1 MTASG
6 FNLLRNFCVI
16 LNPPSHFVLL
26 EVNSYR
32 LVAYWGQNGGSSEK
46 ELNYYCTN
54 SAYDTVVIGFVDRF
68 EHPEN
73 KGKGNMHIKK
83 YPIKKYKIPSSLPC
97 NRRGM

>member
-1 MTASG
+1 MAASG
-6 FNLLRNFCVI
+6 FNLLRIFCVI
-16 LNPPSHFVLL
+16 LNPPYHFVLL
-26 EVNSYR
+26 EANSYR

-73 KGKGNMHIKK
+73 KGKGN
-83 YPIKKYKIPSSLPC
+83 YTYQEIPNQEIQNPKFFTSKF
-97 NRRGM
+97 